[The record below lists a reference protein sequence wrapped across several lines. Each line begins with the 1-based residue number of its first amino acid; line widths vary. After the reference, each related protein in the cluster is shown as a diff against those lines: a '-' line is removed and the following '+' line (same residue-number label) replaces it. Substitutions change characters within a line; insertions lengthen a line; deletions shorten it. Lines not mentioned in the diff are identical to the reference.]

1 MMKNTKIGN
10 ITLRDV
16 SFSYINDSQTRNIF
30 NKLNIDIKPGEFV
43 SIIGPSG
50 CGKST
55 LIKLIG
61 GLLTETFGDIMV
73 DDKSNIEARTSQMF
87 SFVFQKPVLLPWR
100 NVEKNIEL
108 PVELM
113 GQDNENR
120 VLELLKM
127 VGLENSATLY
137 PHQLSGGM
145 QQRVA
150 IARALSFNPKILLM
164 DEPFSAVDELT
175 RKILNKELL
184 KIWEQTGVTIL
195 FVTHSI
201 SEAMLLSDKIIVLSK
216 APSSIKKV
224 YTVPFSRPRDVDTT
238 ENNIFKED
246 LKCLREMLE

>member
-1 MMKNTKIGN
+1 MKNAKVGN
-10 ITLRDV
+10 ISLKSV
-16 SFSYINDSQTRNIF
+16 SFSYGNGNEKREIF
-30 NKLNIDIKPGEFV
+30 ENLNIDIKPGEFV

-61 GLLTETFGDIMV
+61 GLLTESSGSIGV

-87 SFVFQKPVLLPWR
+87 SFVFQKPILLPWR
-100 NVEKNIEL
+100 SVKKNIEL

-113 GQDNENR
+113 GNDNKNK

-127 VGLENSATLY
+127 VGLEDSEDLY

-150 IARALSFNPKILLM
+150 IARALSYNPKILLM

-175 RKILNKELL
+175 RKTLNKELL
-184 KIWEQTGVTIL
+184 RIWEQTGVTIL

-201 SEAMLLSDKIIVLSK
+201 SEAMMLSDKVIVLSK
-216 APSSIKKV
+216 APATIKKI
-224 YTVPFSRPRDVDTT
+224 YTVPFSRPRDVDAV
-238 ENNIFKED
+238 ESNDFKED
-246 LKCLREMLE
+246 LRCLREMLE